1 MNPPPQTS
9 PKRLQ
14 VSFRRAF
21 TLVEILVSL
30 GVLAI
35 LLLISAEVIGSVQ
48 TTWTASNARISQFR
62 EARTAFDIIS
72 RNISQATLNTY
83 LDYDVNYLVNA
94 EPSAATTAA
103 PTEYLRKSDLR
114 FVCGNA
120 PLLVLS
126 GGGEENLP
134 GHAVFFQAPLGVT
147 HDPQFAGLDRLLCGR
162 GYFVQFSSDE
172 FFRPEFINAGNLKY
186 RYRLMEYSPPAE
198 TNLIYSDPATKSAW
212 LQAAGRSLR
221 DSSGQSGT
229 GGSESA
235 VNRGMTRPIS
245 DNIIALIVSPML
257 DTSATAAAGGGSA
270 LVPTSIAPTF
280 AFDSEGI
287 TEGVKLA
294 NVAGMGPQGTKYL
307 LPPLVRI
314 VLIAIDERSA
324 ERLAQTSGGSDGQ
337 NAPFGARINE
347 IIGVDAAGLSLSLE
361 EVARV
366 LREEYKVNYRIFS
379 ATVALRGAK
388 WST

>member
-1 MNPPPQTS
+1 MKKNPQTS
-9 PKRLQ
+9 LKRLQ
-14 VSFRRAF
+14 DSFRRAF

-72 RNISQATLNTY
+72 RNLSQATLNTY
-83 LDYDVNYLVNA
+83 LDYDVNYLANA

-120 PLLVLS
+120 PLLVPG

-229 GGSESA
+229 GGTESA

-257 DTSATAAAGGGSA
+257 DNSSTAAAGAGTVLA
-270 LVPTSIAPTF
+270 PTSIAPRF
-280 AFDSEGI
+280 SFDSELKELVG
-287 TEGVKLA
+287 T
-294 NVAGMGPQGTKYL
+294 AGLGSQGTQYL
-307 LPPLVRI
+307 LPPLVRV

-337 NAPFGARINE
+337 SAPFGARINQ
-347 IIGVDAAGLSLSLE
+347 IIGTNAAGLSLSLD

-366 LREEYKVNYRIFS
+366 LREEFRVNYRIFS